1 MSLVVTK
8 PVDKPQ
14 NKLVVD
20 LCNYL
25 AAGFPMLW
33 VDSPEP
39 DRIIEEICQGLERAN
54 TAIPYILFDVFNAL
68 SWTPSMS
75 CSQTLHNSKTKDKN
89 VPGNITPRSSQFDT
103 LIPLLENLP
112 RIAEEMTHVVENI
125 KRQSSGNIAPETG
138 APIPDTNRFVII
150 LRNAHLKGLISE
162 NKLIQSLQCLI
173 PIAKSRGFHF
183 VFTGDSSKIPDELSR
198 CIQVIRHDLPGAAE
212 LTAIGKSLLTAEA
225 AAAHNWQEIGE
236 AAKGLTRNQAED
248 AFALS
253 LVKNSRICPREVWK
267 LKAQAVRN
275 SGLLEI
281 YAGTESFDKLG
292 GHEGFK
298 YFAKTVLAVR
308 RDNPKLRPK
317 GLLLLGVPGS
327 GKSHAVKC
335 LAPATGR
342 NVLTLDMGKIRTK
355 YQGGSENNFANALR
369 LADSMEPCILQIEEI
384 EKALGGVGQS
394 DADGG
399 VSSRIFSTFLTWLND
414 HETDV
419 LVVGTCNNIKSIPPE
434 FTRAERFD
442 GIFFFDVPRASER
455 KAIWRMYLT
464 EYGISYDDDDLRNY
478 VEVSRNWTG
487 SEIKSCCRLSQMLGE
502 TVRETMP
509 IISVHAVKNREDV
522 AELRDFATSIGCLSS
537 ATPKTKYDA
546 SSDRVD
552 RPSTDDNN
560 GRQNQRRQIAISL
573 KSSKKKKR

>member
-1 MSLVVTK
+1 MSIVVTQPA
-8 PVDKPQ
+8 PVQ
-14 NKLVVD
+14 QSKLVLD
-20 LCNYL
+20 LQNYL
-25 AAGFPMLW
+25 QAGFPMLW

-39 DRIIEEICQGLERAN
+39 DRIIDELRTSLNALGRV
-54 TAIPYILFDVFNAL
+54 TAIPHILFDVYNGL
-68 SWTPSMS
+68 SWTPHMS
-75 CSQTLHNSKTKDKN
+75 CSQTLHSAKVTETDEPGNSLPRNSKFDK
-89 VPGNITPRSSQFDT
+89 
-103 LIPLLENLP
+103 LLPLFEVLP
-112 RIAEEMTHVVENI
+112 RISEEVTDVVERI
-125 KRQSSGNIAPETG
+125 KRLNKGTLAPVTN
-138 APIPDTNRFVII
+138 APIPDTNRFAVII
-150 LRNAHLKGLISE
+150 RNAHLKGLVDS
-162 NKLIQSLQCLI
+162 NMFIQALQCLA
-173 PIAKSRGFHF
+173 PTAKSSGFHF
-183 VFTGDSSKIPDELSR
+183 IFTGDSSKIPDELSR
-198 CIQVIRHDLPGAAE
+198 CIQVIRHDLPGAEE
-212 LTAIGKSLLTAEA
+212 LINIGRALLSTES

-253 LVKNSRICPREVWK
+253 MVKHNNRVCPHEVWK
-267 LKAQAVRN
+267 LKAAAVRN

-342 NVLTLDMGKIRTK
+342 NVLTLDMGRIRTK

-394 DADGG
+394 EADGG

-442 GIFFFDVPRASER
+442 GIFFFDVPLKSER
-455 KAIWRMYLT
+455 KAIWQMYLK
-464 EYGISYDDDDLRNY
+464 EYDIEYDDDDLAGY
-478 VEVSRNWTG
+478 VDHSQSWTG
-487 SEIKSCCRLSQMLGE
+487 SEIKSCCRLSKMLGD
-502 TVRETMP
+502 TIRDTMP
-509 IISVHAVKNREDV
+509 IISVHAVKNRDDV
-522 AELRDFATSIGCLSS
+522 ATLRSFATNIGCLSS
-537 ATPKTKYDA
+537 SAPKTKYDMTT
-546 SSDRVD
+546 SRVD
-552 RPSTDDNN
+552 SSASGKPS
-560 GRQNQRRQIAISL
+560 RKISLSL
-573 KSSKKKKR
+573 KSPKKKR

>member
-1 MSLVVTK
+1 MSTVATQADRV
-8 PVDKPQ
+8 P
-14 NKLVVD
+14 NKLGAE
-20 LCNYL
+20 LRNYL
-25 AAGFPMLW
+25 AAGFPVLW

-39 DRIIEEICQGLERAN
+39 DRIIDEICQSLDRAN
-54 TAIPYILFDVFNAL
+54 TTIPYLLFDVFNAL
-68 SWTPSMS
+68 SWTPHMS
-75 CSQTLHNSKTKDKN
+75 CSQTLHNAKLKEKST
-89 VPGNITPRSSQFDT
+89 PGNNIPRSSSFDT
-103 LIPLLENLP
+103 LMPLLENLP
-112 RIAEEMTHVVENI
+112 RIAEEMAHVVENV
-125 KRQSSGNIAPETG
+125 KRVNKSSLAPETD
-138 APIPDTNRFVII
+138 APIPDTNRFVVI

-162 NKLIQSLQCLI
+162 NKIIQSLQCLI
-173 PIAKSRGFHF
+173 PVAKARGFHF
-183 VFTGDSSKIPDELSR
+183 ILTGDSSKIPEELSR
-198 CIQVIRHDLPGAAE
+198 CIQVIRHELPGANE
-212 LTAIGKSLLTAEA
+212 LVAIGRSLLNQEA

-281 YAGTESFDKLG
+281 YSGAESFDKLG

-298 YFAKTVLAVR
+298 YFAKTVLSVR

-419 LVVGTCNNIKSIPPE
+419 LVVGTCNNIRSIPPE

-442 GIFFFDVPRASER
+442 GIFFFDVPRPSER
-455 KAIWRMYLT
+455 KAIWQMYLA
-464 EYGISYDDDDLRNY
+464 EYNISYDADDLENY
-478 VEVSRNWTG
+478 VAISRNWTG

-502 TVRETMP
+502 TVRETVP
-509 IISVHAVKNREDV
+509 IISVHAVKNRNDV
-522 AELRDFATSIGCLSS
+522 IALREFATSIGCLSS
-537 ATPKTKYDA
+537 ATPKTKYDM

-552 RPSTDDNN
+552 KTAADDKP
-560 GRQNQRRQIAISL
+560 RRQIAISL
-573 KSSKKKKR
+573 KSKKKKR